1 MAMENRGQVYA
12 DKIAEI
18 IDKVIEGTI
27 DPNAG
32 RVAIDGLKWTSSKL
46 APRKYGDVHRM
57 EVKHETTYV
66 DALKQISNEV
76 EGVQIQATDDLRERE
91 EKATIQ

>member
-1 MAMENRGQVYA
+1 
-12 DKIAEI
+12 
-18 IDKVIEGTI
+18 
-27 DPNAG
+27 
-32 RVAIDGLKWTSSKL
+32 
-46 APRKYGDVHRM
+46 M